1 MSVDSIN
8 LLQHQLATLQAQV
21 EKPSS
26 VPASPVAQMLSIDDI
41 RQVVKAAIAEE
52 VSSLKKLDE
61 VPKPIEN
68 LTLLQS
74 IGLCLTEEEQIW
86 LSASDKLLGLD
97 KHLPLFFQTNDGKLA
112 VSSFMEYYRNCYES
126 KT

>member
-1 MSVDSIN
+1 MSADSIN

-21 EKPSS
+21 QKPT
-26 VPASPVAQMLSIDDI
+26 PASPVAPVLSIDDI

-52 VSSLKKLDE
+52 VSSLKKVE
-61 VPKPIEN
+61 ETPKLIEN

-74 IGLCLTEEEQIW
+74 IGLCLTEEEQVW

-97 KHLPLFFQTNDGKLA
+97 KHLPLFFQTSEGKLA
-112 VSSFMEYYRNCYES
+112 VSRFMEYYRNVYES